1 MSRLD
6 GIVEKRKRK
15 PRHPLVYV
23 AVGVM
28 VLLLVSGLGL
38 AWRRLR
44 SPVPGYQ
51 GPVTEAPQLISVM
64 SIDLPQAGPA
74 ELSTPETGQPDTPME
89 NRPQAW
95 TVRMEAGPE
104 GIPVGMVSD
113 QRVVEMV
120 IEDYLEAYRWLY
132 ESPGIPSG
140 NVKPDPNEASRYFID
155 DPERTGVLAA
165 SAIERTLEEDRDRG
179 VFFRLHLYDGER
191 NVVVSNFSPDGQS
204 AYVSDSQRAQRLL
217 RYYDEETLAVEEEME
232 LPQGVFIATMV
243 YDGQDGKWKIAYLEF
258 VEPELQCGEEC
269 GE

>member
-51 GPVTEAPQLISVM
+51 GPVTEAPELISAV
-64 SIDLPQAGPA
+64 SVELPRGGPA
-74 ELSTPETGQPDTPME
+74 ELSTSETGQPDTPVE
-89 NRPQAW
+89 DRPQAW

-120 IEDYLEAYRWLY
+120 IADYLEAYRWLY
-132 ESPGIPSG
+132 E
-140 NVKPDPNEASRYFID
+140 NVKPDPDETARYFID

-165 SAIERTLEEDRDRG
+165 SAMKKTLEEDRERG

-204 AYVSDSQRAQRLL
+204 TYVSDSQRAQRLL
-217 RYYDEETLAVEEEME
+217 RYYDGETLAVKEEME

-243 YDGQDGKWKIAYLEF
+243 YDGQDGRWKIGYLEF
-258 VEPELQCGEEC
+258 KEMRLQGGEE
-269 GE
+269 GDG

>member
-1 MSRLD
+1 MSRLE

-28 VLLLVSGLGL
+28 VLVLVSGLGL

-44 SPVPGYQ
+44 SPVPGYER
-51 GPVTEAPQLISVM
+51 PVTVAPQLMSAV
-64 SIDLPQAGPA
+64 SIDLPQGGPA
-74 ELSTPETGQPDTPME
+74 ERSTRAAGESHTATED
-89 NRPQAW
+89 RPKAW

-132 ESPGIPSG
+132 E
-140 NVKPDPNEASRYFID
+140 NVKPDPNETSRYFID

-165 SAIERTLEEDRDRG
+165 SAIEKTLEEDRERG

-204 AYVSDSQRAQRLL
+204 VYISDSQRARRLL
-217 RYYDEETLAVEEEME
+217 RYYGGETLAVKEEME
-232 LPQGVFIATMV
+232 LPQGVFVATMV
-243 YDGQDGKWKIAYLEF
+243 YDGQDGRWKIAYLEF
-258 VEPELQCGEEC
+258 MEPELQCGEEC
-269 GE
+269 DG

>member
-1 MSRLD
+1 MSRLE

-23 AVGVM
+23 AIGVM

-51 GPVTEAPQLISVM
+51 GPVTVAPQLISAV
-64 SIDLPQAGPA
+64 SIDLPQGGPA
-74 ELSTPETGQPDTPME
+74 ELSTPTAGESHTGIED
-89 NRPQAW
+89 RPQAW
-95 TVRMEAGPE
+95 TVRMEGGPE

-132 ESPGIPSG
+132 E

-165 SAIERTLEEDRDRG
+165 SAIEKTLEEDRERG

-217 RYYDEETLAVEEEME
+217 RYYDGAMLSVVEEME
-232 LPQGVFIATMV
+232 LPQGVFIATMI
-243 YDGQDGKWKIAYLEF
+243 YDGQDRTWKVGYLEF
-258 VEPELQCGEEC
+258 KEMKLQRGEE
-269 GE
+269 GDG

>member
-1 MSRLD
+1 MSRLE

-23 AVGVM
+23 AVAVV
-28 VLLLVSGLGL
+28 VLLLVSGVGL

-44 SPVPGYQ
+44 SPVPGYE
-51 GPVTEAPQLISVM
+51 GPVTMAPQLM
-64 SIDLPQAGPA
+64 SAVSIELPREVGA
-74 ELSTPETGQPDTPME
+74 ELFTPAAGDSDTAME
-89 NRPQAW
+89 DRPKAW
-95 TVRMEAGPE
+95 TVRMEKGPE

-120 IEDYLEAYRWLY
+120 IADYLEAYRWLY
-132 ESPGIPSG
+132 E

-165 SAIERTLEEDRDRG
+165 SAIEKTLEEDRERG

-191 NVVVSNFSPDGQS
+191 NVVVSNFSPDGLS

-217 RYYDEETLAVEEEME
+217 RYYDGETLAVKEEME

-243 YDGQDGKWKIAYLEF
+243 YDGQDGRWKIGYLEF
-258 VEPELQCGEEC
+258 VEPDLQCGEEC
-269 GE
+269 DE

>member
-1 MSRLD
+1 MSRLE

-44 SPVPGYQ
+44 SPVPGYE
-51 GPVTEAPQLISVM
+51 GPVTVAPQLMSAV
-64 SIDLPQAGPA
+64 SIDLPQGGPA
-74 ELSTPETGQPDTPME
+74 ELSTPAAGQSDTAME
-89 NRPQAW
+89 DRPKAW
-95 TVRMEAGPE
+95 TVRMEKGPE

-113 QRVVEMV
+113 QRVLEMV

-132 ESPGIPSG
+132 ESLGIPLG
-140 NVKPDPNEASRYFID
+140 NVKHDPDETPRYFID
-155 DPERTGVLAA
+155 DPQRTGVLAA
-165 SAIERTLEEDRDRG
+165 SAIEKTLEEDRERG

-204 AYVSDSQRAQRLL
+204 AYVSDSQQAQRLL
-217 RYYDEETLAVEEEME
+217 RYYDGETLAVKEEIE

-243 YDGQDGKWKIAYLEF
+243 YDGQDGRWKIAYLEF
-258 VEPELQCGEEC
+258 VEPQLQCGEEC
-269 GE
+269 DE

>member
-1 MSRLD
+1 MSRLE

-23 AVGVM
+23 AIGVM

-51 GPVTEAPQLISVM
+51 GPVTVAPQLISAV
-64 SIDLPQAGPA
+64 SVDLPQGDPA
-74 ELSTPETGQPDTPME
+74 ELSTPPAGESHTAVQD
-89 NRPQAW
+89 RPQAW

-132 ESPGIPSG
+132 E

-155 DPERTGVLAA
+155 DAQRTGVLAA
-165 SAIERTLEEDRDRG
+165 TAIKKTLEEDQNRG
-179 VFFRLHLYDGER
+179 VFFRLHLYDGQR

-204 AYVSDSQRAQRLL
+204 TYVSDSQRAQRLL
-217 RYYDEETLAVEEEME
+217 RYYDGETLAVKEEIE

-243 YDGQDGKWKIAYLEF
+243 YDGQDRRWKIGHLEF
-258 VEPELQCGEEC
+258 IEMKLQGGEE
-269 GE
+269 GDE